1 MPLRTKIDIDANPGD
16 FQAPVAALNKYRDAI
31 QKSSS
36 QWVKYGASVKSAL
49 KTASEV
55 TAHLQQHS
63 LTLDHASSTQRRFGD
78 AARSAGSIF
87 ANMARNT
94 GSIANNLARSATSL
108 FDIFTITGAIGA
120 LAGLGGG
127 LFGLE
132 ALARGVTG
140 SRKEALGLGVDYGRM
155 SAFELNFGRFGD
167 AAAMLG
173 AVSGGIY
180 DVTSPA
186 YVGLL
191 ASGVG
196 ARKGDAAQTA
206 IELMKRL
213 PGIFAGTQEGL
224 IGPKAEALGLTQVMS
239 VREIVAYLR
248 STPEERQSQIEHYEA
263 DSRTLT
269 ISADAQL
276 KWARFDTAIARAG
289 LNIETVLADQLVPL
303 SEPLQHISSAFV
315 DIIDTFAHSQA
326 VGDALKAVE
335 GGLEWFAGN
344 VGSPAFKHS
353 AQRFLEGINQLGP
366 FVKSMAHLAV
376 AVGRGDTL
384 SGYLHNEG
392 RSVINSG
399 HYLLSMRAAHSNL
412 EYGLLHN
419 IYAAEKAK
427 KDYDDPSIKARREMY
442 YQRIRDRNKAIWR
455 EIVGEIQRESDA
467 ENNAIVDYFRPF
479 DDPSIRARQKM
490 KRPQTT
496 SYLDQFQGLRDTR
509 QVIVSDQTHNSV
521 TISAA

>member
-16 FQAPVAALNKYRDAI
+16 FQASVAALNKYRDAI

-315 DIIDTFAHSQA
+315 DIIGTFAGSKT

-335 GGLEWFAGN
+335 GGLEDFAQN
-344 VGSPAFKHS
+344 VSSKEFKD
-353 AQRFLEGINQLGP
+353 AAGKFLDGL
-366 FVKSMAHLAV
+366 SHLAPI
-376 AVGRGDTL
+376 AEKIFEAGKIAARTGWFVGRVLNPTDPYNKTIGGVV
-384 SGYLHNEG
+384 S
-392 RSVINSG
+392 R
-399 HYLLSMRAAHSNL
+399 HSQ
-412 EYGLLHN
+412 
-419 IYAAEKAK
+419 
-427 KDYDDPSIKARREMY
+427 PR
-442 YQRIRDRNKAIWR
+442 
-455 EIVGEIQRESDA
+455 
-467 ENNAIVDYFRPF
+467 
-479 DDPSIRARQKM
+479 
-490 KRPQTT
+490 
-496 SYLDQFQGLRDTR
+496 
-509 QVIVSDQTHNSV
+509 
-521 TISAA
+521 